1 MRRGNMQLKEIKE
14 ILNCT
19 NHTDDGLLE
28 KEISY
33 CYATDM
39 MSDVLKSC
47 KTGSL
52 LITGLVNQQVIQV
65 AEIMDLSGIIFVSG
79 KKPSEEMLKGIESK
93 NIPLLSTDLH
103 MFEACGILYSKG
115 LKQEVA
121 ERKNENG
128 K

>member
-1 MRRGNMQLKEIKE
+1 MLLREIKE
-14 ILNCT
+14 ILNGI
-19 NHTDDGLLE
+19 NYTDVSLLDR
-28 KEISY
+28 EINY

-52 LITGLVNQQVIQV
+52 LITGLVNQQVLQV
-65 AEIMDLSGIIFVSG
+65 AEIMDLSGIVFVSG
-79 KKPSEEMLKGIESK
+79 KKPSEEMIKSVENK

-103 MFEACGILYSKG
+103 MYEACGVLYLKG

-121 ERKNENG
+121 ERNSENG

>member
-1 MRRGNMQLKEIKE
+1 MLLREIKE
-14 ILNCT
+14 ILNGT
-19 NHTDDGLLE
+19 NYTDVSLLDR
-28 KEISY
+28 EINY

-52 LITGLVNQQVIQV
+52 LITGLVNQQVLQV

-79 KKPSEEMLKGIESK
+79 KKPSEEMIKSVENK

-103 MFEACGILYSKG
+103 MYEACGVLYSKG

-121 ERKNENG
+121 ERNSENG

>member
-1 MRRGNMQLKEIKE
+1 MLLKEIKE
-14 ILNCT
+14 ILNCQ
-19 NHTDDGLLE
+19 NFTDTSYLE
-28 KEISY
+28 KEINY

-79 KKPSEEMLKGIESK
+79 KKPTDEMIKSVDKK
-93 NIPLLSTDLH
+93 NLPLLTTDLH

-115 LKQEVA
+115 LKQQVSQSKVEDG
-121 ERKNENG
+121 R
-128 K
+128 

>member
-1 MRRGNMQLKEIKE
+1 MLLKEIKE

-19 NHTDDGLLE
+19 NYTDSNLLE
-28 KEISY
+28 KEINF

-65 AEIMDLSGIIFVSG
+65 AEIMDLSGIVFVSG
-79 KKPSEEMLKGIESK
+79 KKPSDEMIKSIEKK

-103 MFEACGILYSKG
+103 MYEACGKLYQKG

-121 ERKNENG
+121 EHKNGNE
-128 K
+128 

>member
-1 MRRGNMQLKEIKE
+1 MLLKEIKE
-14 ILNCT
+14 ILNCQ
-19 NHTDDGLLE
+19 NFTDTSYLE
-28 KEISY
+28 KEINY
-33 CYATDM
+33 YYATDM

-79 KKPSEEMLKGIESK
+79 KKPTDEMIKSVDKK
-93 NIPLLSTDLH
+93 NLPLLTTDLP

-115 LKQEVA
+115 LKQQVSQSKVED
-121 ERKNENG
+121 ER
-128 K
+128 

>member
-1 MRRGNMQLKEIKE
+1 MLLKEIKE
-14 ILNCT
+14 ILNGT
-19 NHTDDGLLE
+19 NYTDVSLLDR
-28 KEISY
+28 EINY

-52 LITGLVNQQVIQV
+52 LITGLVNQQVLQV
-65 AEIMDLSGIIFVSG
+65 AEIMDLSGIVFVSG
-79 KKPSEEMLKGIESK
+79 KKPSEEMIKSVENK

-103 MFEACGILYSKG
+103 MYEACGVLYSKG

-121 ERKNENG
+121 ERNSENG

>member
-1 MRRGNMQLKEIKE
+1 MLLRDIKE

-19 NHTDDGLLE
+19 NYTDDSLLN
-28 KEISY
+28 KEINY

-52 LITGLVNQQVIQV
+52 LITGLVNHQVIQV
-65 AEIMDLSGIIFVSG
+65 SEIMDLSAILFVSG
-79 KKPSEEMLKGIESK
+79 KKPSEEMIKSVEKK
-93 NIPLLSTDLH
+93 NLPLLSTDLH
-103 MFEACGILYSKG
+103 MYDACGILYSKG

-121 ERKNENG
+121 QRNSENG
-128 K
+128 